1 MGGITD
7 RDVVLALRPFV
18 RATGPVLAAV
28 RDVDLLGL
36 REREIGAGADRKAVD
51 RLWDQLA
58 AFRVPGTAA
67 WAAMDVEQRDDWWA
81 NRLGR
86 LLALLAAV
94 PGVGGAL
101 ADRLPIQS
109 SLGAAGQGLLL
120 AAFAGERG
128 VDSVEDRVRLIAHVL
143 FQREVDGRLTDPADR
158 AEEDRRTAELT
169 AELTEAM
176 READADADT
185 VANTEGAPGST
196 GAVGPAAETTASG
209 TAGAAGPADPAA
221 ATGSAAAG
229 PQPPAAGP
237 ELIGTSPEAG
247 SAGFGAAGALPG
259 SAGAAPGSASTVPGS
274 VGTGPGSAGT
284 GPGSASTAP
293 GSAGPG
299 PEPAGSARP
308 GIGQR
313 AAEGAKAG
321 VKVVGRAVWKLARVL
336 WSLEGELDKRPQ
348 GRLHHQVIGMLPLV
362 GAVGDYFGE
371 RHGGKR
377 VRREAL
383 AWFAAEA
390 ARKAAQDDGRQ

>member
-36 REREIGAGADRKAVD
+36 REREIGSGADRRAVD

-67 WAAMDVEQRDDWWA
+67 WAAMGVEQRDDWWA
-81 NRLGR
+81 DRLGR

-169 AELTEAM
+169 EELTDAL
-176 READADADT
+176 RAADAADARNAT
-185 VANTEGAPGST
+185 ST
-196 GAVGPAAETTASG
+196 GG
-209 TAGAAGPADPAA
+209 TAGTTTTPPTTTGAKPAGAAPEAADAGPEAA
-221 ATGSAAAG
+221 EAGSGSAAAG
-229 PQPPAAGP
+229 SRAAGP
-237 ELIGTSPEAG
+237 EA
-247 SAGFGAAGALPG
+247 
-259 SAGAAPGSASTVPGS
+259 
-274 VGTGPGSAGT
+274 TGPGSAG
-284 GPGSASTAP
+284 A
-293 GSAGPG
+293 
-299 PEPAGSARP
+299 ARP

-348 GRLHHQVIGMLPLV
+348 GRVHHQVIGMLPLV